1 MISND
6 NDFFH
11 EAFSSAQD
19 YRRYW
24 KDFNLHINLD
34 KKFKSFWI
42 SANFVFIRS
51 LNYQWEID
59 DYAEPYYHPGKDVNS
74 FSSYINFSYFF

>member
-42 SANFVFIRS
+42 FKFCFHKKLKLSMGDR
-51 LNYQWEID
+51 
-59 DYAEPYYHPGKDVNS
+59 
-74 FSSYINFSYFF
+74 